1 MENSQIADP
10 YLQQALKNE
19 INILKTL
26 KGPNVVGLLDYMQTK
41 NRSYIVQM
49 FCNQGDF
56 RSYLTK
62 KTKLPEPEAKV
73 NYNL

>member
-41 NRSYIVQM
+41 NRSYIV
-49 FCNQGDF
+49 
-56 RSYLTK
+56 
-62 KTKLPEPEAKV
+62 
-73 NYNL
+73 